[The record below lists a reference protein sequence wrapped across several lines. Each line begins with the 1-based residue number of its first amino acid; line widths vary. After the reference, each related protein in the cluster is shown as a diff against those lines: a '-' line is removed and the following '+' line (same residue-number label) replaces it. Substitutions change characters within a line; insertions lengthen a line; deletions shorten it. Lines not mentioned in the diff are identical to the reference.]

1 MKKNILLIIALA
13 FLNACAEYT
22 AVVGPGVTLAKSGSV
37 IHSGASAAAGY
48 VIKKT
53 TGKFPGEHVLTLVK
67 KNPRQYDENKKL
79 HGLILSALADQVY
92 ENKIN
97 NDQAWILY
105 EDVIQGFNKAKNKTN
120 YLVTALVKYN

>member
-1 MKKNILLIIALA
+1 MKKSVLLIIVLA

-22 AVVGPGVTLAKSGSV
+22 AVVGPSVTLAKSGSV

-48 VIKKT
+48 LIKKT
-53 TGKFPGEHVLTLVK
+53 TGKSPGEHVLTLVK

-79 HGLILSALADQVY
+79 HGLIVSALADQVY

-105 EDVIQGFNKAKNKTN
+105 EDVIEGFNKAKNKTN

>member
-1 MKKNILLIIALA
+1 MNKNILLIIALA
-13 FLNACAEYT
+13 FLNACGEYT
-22 AVVGPGVTLAKSGSV
+22 ALVGPSVTLAKSGSV

-48 VIKKT
+48 VIKKA
-53 TGKFPGEHVLTLVK
+53 TGKFPGEHALALVK
-67 KNPRQYDENKKL
+67 KNPRKYDENKKL

-120 YLVTALVKYN
+120 YLVTALEKYN